1 VSAVFGKYTTV
12 QIGASLG
19 VQSGEFNGYQFAA
32 TVVAGGVGS
41 VIAGGK
47 FENGA
52 QTAAFGYLF
61 NHLSGTF
68 SKKTG
73 VLTVTDTDTGETVS
87 AQFKSGGD
95 YGADAAP
102 NGEYDILSRGG
113 RSGFY
118 RLEARDPYYGDDK
131 VEFFGQSKM
140 TEVRLHHP
148 GVSLGCVTA
157 CDASGWAKVD
167 SLLSRTTTST
177 TEVQAKTFLNRTLGI
192 GRLERV
198 QNYGTLR
205 VTD

>member
-1 VSAVFGKYTTV
+1 MSEIV
-12 QIGASLG
+12 Q
-19 VQSGEFNGYQFAA
+19 
-32 TVVAGGVGS
+32 
-41 VIAGGK
+41 
-47 FENGA
+47 
-52 QTAAFGYLF
+52 YLF